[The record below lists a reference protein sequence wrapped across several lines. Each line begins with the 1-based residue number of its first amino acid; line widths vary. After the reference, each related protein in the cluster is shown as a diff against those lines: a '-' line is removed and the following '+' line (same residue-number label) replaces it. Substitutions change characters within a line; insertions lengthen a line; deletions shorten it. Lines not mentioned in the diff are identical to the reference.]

1 MSKYFLIFLLG
12 GFFIS
17 RLHSQEKVPFTLNV
31 QINADTGTLIIL
43 PVDDESF
50 YEKIDFLATRRVING
65 NYILNGYIDGPIAL
79 RLGLKMDGKWKYISN
94 IFFIIQGSQSIIC
107 DVNRTRE
114 IPNIQNKLTE
124 EWRLFS
130 DNLPDDKREDY
141 LFKYVKNNP
150 SSVVAMWKLITL
162 TGGTYSSLLDSSYLN
177 LSGKLKSSFAGKMLG
192 SKLRIA
198 AKTSNGSTFPL
209 ITVMS
214 LDGTKGKIPIRNKK
228 IRFTFIDFWFSYCG
242 PCISQFP
249 DLKKIYAKYHNQEFE
264 IIGVSVDQK
273 FQKEEWKNTIAK
285 YSLPWVHYWDIDG
298 KKAAELN
305 ITAYPTNFLLDENG
319 IIIAKN
325 IDPISLEKMLEKI
338 FGK

>member
-1 MSKYFLIFLLG
+1 MRKYFLILIFDV
-12 GFFIS
+12 FFIS
-17 RLHSQEKVPFTLNV
+17 CLHSQGKAPFTLNV
-31 QINADTGTLIIL
+31 QINADTGTLILL

-65 NYILNGYIDGPIAL
+65 NYILYGDIDGPIAL

-94 IFFIIQGSQSIIC
+94 IFFITQGSQSIIC
-107 DVNRTRE
+107 DVNRLRE
-114 IPNIQNKLTE
+114 IPKIQNKINE

-130 DNLPDDKREDY
+130 NNLPDDKREDY

-177 LSGKLKSSFAGKMLG
+177 LSGTLKSSFAGKMLG

-198 AKTSNGSTFPL
+198 AKTSIGGNFPL

-228 IRFTFIDFWFSYCG
+228 RRFTFIDFWFSNCG

-249 DLKKIYAKYHNQEFE
+249 DLKKIYAKYHNEEFE

-273 FQKEEWKNTIAK
+273 LQKEEWKNTITK
-285 YSLPWVHYWDIDG
+285 YSLPWVQYWDIDG

-305 ITAYPTNFLLDENG
+305 IIAYPTNFLLDENG

-325 IDPISLEKMLEKI
+325 IDPITLEKLLEKNLR
-338 FGK
+338 